1 MLDFLGKY
9 SDDYKDV
16 FIEEENK
23 IIKIYSAHNIKYNRL
38 CKLKVFNKA
47 EMKMDNYDFWLEN
60 IKREEQH
67 TKICKSKNVIELY
80 QKFETNGFYIFEF
93 EYYEHSLYKETVY
106 RNGAFK
112 NKRDKTF
119 FRQIIL
125 DIANALK
132 IMHEHGIM
140 HRNINPY
147 NIFINDYKFNKC
159 NTKFIKLGN
168 FASSIFIEDNISDT
182 AGCIYYAA
190 PEILKNL
197 QYNERCDL
205 WSLGVTLYELYF
217 VIPPYYIDHP
227 HNLYDIMDFIYA
239 EKLLI
244 DKSGIPSIDILF
256 RRLLVREQDERMS
269 FDEFFDFVFDKNFMI
284 DETAFLQSK
293 PKYLKLYDSILK
305 EEEYRYMERS
315 CNEGCFYYKERI
327 IASVKNE
334 FFPGINKLPNVYNN
348 EGKVEEVFNNIIYYN
363 DNIEVDEDIDYFERI
378 TPGAFIPCSNLISLE
393 LIKNEILYYIR
404 TTKKTIFNLIIKGNA
419 CEKIMGFL
427 NSNND
432 FKRYINKICIYSSNL
447 DKWLFL
453 KHKYNEIIYDFSNN
467 RLGIKDFIK
476 KISSKDIKPYPVKKL
491 ITYNDYTNR
500 YKNIHEKISEFYG
513 TPSIED
519 YLTIID
525 KKIKSIKNETIEN
538 IQRKNEN
545 LDISEFINFDIE
557 GILSYLERIIYQ
569 NQSNILNSDLYSRR
583 KHEEKL
589 AYEKV
594 NFLTSRMMI
603 YLNKH
608 NFKPFYEEDKTIL
621 RRGIKIPYSSLLPYI
636 RAVGKIITFLSFILT
651 REKEITAKNY
661 SGRNQSNEQYKT
673 CKIFSVIFT
682 ITNNYH
688 KNWISNCFILQENS
702 ENHEEDIIFQP
713 FTFFLV
719 KKVDIDTNNYTADI
733 YLETIGKTE
742 ILEEK
747 IKIGKSIVYNE
758 KEKIMEVIN

>member
-1 MLDFLGKY
+1 
-9 SDDYKDV
+9 
-16 FIEEENK
+16 
-23 IIKIYSAHNIKYNRL
+23 
-38 CKLKVFNKA
+38 
-47 EMKMDNYDFWLEN
+47 
-60 IKREEQH
+60 
-67 TKICKSKNVIELY
+67 
-80 QKFETNGFYIFEF
+80 
-93 EYYEHSLYKETVY
+93 
-106 RNGAFK
+106 
-112 NKRDKTF
+112 
-119 FRQIIL
+119 
-125 DIANALK
+125 
-132 IMHEHGIM
+132 
-140 HRNINPY
+140 
-147 NIFINDYKFNKC
+147 
-159 NTKFIKLGN
+159 
-168 FASSIFIEDNISDT
+168 
-182 AGCIYYAA
+182 
-190 PEILKNL
+190 
-197 QYNERCDL
+197 
-205 WSLGVTLYELYF
+205 
-217 VIPPYYIDHP
+217 
-227 HNLYDIMDFIYA
+227 
-239 EKLLI
+239 
-244 DKSGIPSIDILF
+244 
-256 RRLLVREQDERMS
+256 
-269 FDEFFDFVFDKNFMI
+269 
-284 DETAFLQSK
+284 
-293 PKYLKLYDSILK
+293 
-305 EEEYRYMERS
+305 
-315 CNEGCFYYKERI
+315 
-327 IASVKNE
+327 
-334 FFPGINKLPNVYNN
+334 
-348 EGKVEEVFNNIIYYN
+348 
-363 DNIEVDEDIDYFERI
+363 
-378 TPGAFIPCSNLISLE
+378 
-393 LIKNEILYYIR
+393 
-404 TTKKTIFNLIIKGNA
+404 
-419 CEKIMGFL
+419 MGFL

-513 TPSIED
+513 ISSIED